1 MTRRRVIR
9 RLLALV
15 VLVVAGL
22 AAYAFGTHTKPP
34 VDPAWMLRGDAV
46 VPDGAVTVRF
56 TGTSTLLFSDGETDF
71 LVDGWFSR
79 FGLLR
84 LLAGRIGPDVDAI
97 EQGLAR
103 NGVTRLAAVLPVHS
117 HFDHAMD
124 APEVARRT
132 GAVLIGSEST
142 ANIARGWGLPEQQI
156 RLAVDRAPIPLG
168 RFTLRLI
175 ETDHFAFPDP
185 EVRERALASPDI
197 EAPLVPPV
205 PALEYRVGRAY
216 ALYVEHPLG
225 RFLVQG
231 SAGFREGG
239 FDGLEA
245 DVVFLGVGGLG
256 TQTPEYREAY
266 WRETVTRTG
275 ARRVIPIHWDSLTAP
290 IEGPFVGEVRAA
302 GLLSGGAQETLAML
316 RAKQTAEPGL
326 RLSTLPRYD
335 EVILF
340 APTLA
345 PAR

>member
-156 RLAVDRAPIPLG
+156 RLAVDREPIPLG

-197 EAPLVPPV
+197 EAPSFPPSPPSTTASV
-205 PALEYRVGRAY
+205 APTRSTSSTPSVASSCRA
-216 ALYVEHPLG
+216 
-225 RFLVQG
+225 VQG
-231 SAGFREGG
+231 FARAASAASKRTSSSSAW
-239 FDGLEA
+239 A
-245 DVVFLGVGGLG
+245 DSGPDARV
-256 TQTPEYREAY
+256 PEAY

-275 ARRVIPIHWDSLTAP
+275 ARRGPDHWDSLTAP

-302 GLLSGGAQETLAML
+302 GLLSGGAPETLAML
-316 RAKQTAEPGL
+316 RAKQAAEPDL
-326 RLSTLPRYD
+326 RISTLPRYD
-335 EVILF
+335 EVVLF
-340 APTLA
+340 APALA